1 MKYPIL
7 AGLLTFLVSPAH
19 AAEYYVIKIQPS
31 GTCLIVDH
39 KPNQTSDT
47 IIGTSPYATK
57 DEAKKAKKAATECTT
72 ADKPKS

>member
-19 AAEYYVIKIQPS
+19 AAEYYVIKIQP
-31 GTCLIVDH
+31 
-39 KPNQTSDT
+39 SDT